1 MKKTW
6 KPILS
11 LLLALCIT
19 VSTAAGAI
27 AIGRASAADGA
38 ANWLLKNVAVDPAD
52 QEPDNIVDWAAFVLA
67 RGGYQ
72 IDGDYLQYIDGVVR
86 ANFSQ
91 LYLSDYARIALAVA
105 AAGGDA
111 RNVGGHDLIEAI
123 AQTDF
128 TREIYTDGV
137 SFALLAMDSMR
148 YELPETVRKAAVDA
162 LCSAQR
168 EDGGFNYAL
177 RVNPEDPYSV
187 DGSIDTTGP
196 VLAALA
202 PYQTEEKTAGVIER
216 ALAFL
221 KANQNVE
228 TAGFGFMG
236 SDSAETIS
244 MAIVGLTALRIDPC
258 GPEYVKNGKT
268 MLDALLTFVNPDGG
282 MRAWDGS
289 SNSLTTYQ
297 SLSALEAYARFV
309 ENGTAFYD
317 LSDLTREPESS
328 ETASTAEPTALPT
341 TQPQTDSVQE
351 SGTEMDNPENPSTG
365 SGLAV
370 AGIASLALLSA
381 GALMV
386 SRKRMSGDE

>member
-1 MKKTW
+1 MKKTG

-19 VSTAAGAI
+19 VGAAAGAM
-27 AIGRASAADGA
+27 AAGWESAADGA
-38 ANWLLKNVAVDPAD
+38 AAWLVKNVTIDPAD
-52 QEPDNIVDWAAFVLA
+52 QEPDNIVDWAAFAFA

-72 IDGDYLQYIDGVVR
+72 ANWDYLRYIDGVVR
-86 ANFSQ
+86 ANFSK

-111 RNVGGHDLIEAI
+111 RDVGGHDLIAAI

-128 TREIYTDGV
+128 TQEIYTDGV
-137 SFALLAMDSMR
+137 SFALLAMDSMQ
-148 YELPETVRKAAVDA
+148 YELPETARRAAVDS

-187 DGSIDTTGP
+187 DGSVDTTGP

-202 PYQTEEKTAGVIER
+202 PYQSEEKAAAVIAR

-221 KANQNVE
+221 KANQNAE

-244 MAIVGLTALRIDPC
+244 MAIVGLTALGIDPC
-258 GPEYVKNGKT
+258 GPDYVKQGKT
-268 MLDALLTFVNPDGG
+268 MIDALLTFVNPDGG
-282 MRAWDGS
+282 MRAWDGN
-289 SNSLTTYQ
+289 SNSLTTDQ
-297 SLSALEAYARFV
+297 ALTALEAYARFAGK
-309 ENGTAFYD
+309 GTALYD
-317 LSDLTREPESS
+317 FSDLKREPESS
-328 ETASTAEPTALPT
+328 ETESTPETTASPV
-341 TQPQTDSVQE
+341 TQPQTSSAQA
-351 SGTEMDNPENPSTG
+351 SGPEVAGPENPSTG
-365 SGLAV
+365 SGVAV
-370 AGIASLALLSA
+370 AGITSLALLSA
-381 GALMV
+381 CALMV
-386 SRKRMSGDE
+386 SRKRRNADG

>member
-27 AIGRASAADGA
+27 AIGRESAADGA

-52 QEPDNIVDWAAFVLA
+52 QEPDNIVDWAAFALA

-177 RVNPEDPYSV
+177 RVNPE
-187 DGSIDTTGP
+187 
-196 VLAALA
+196 A
-202 PYQTEEKTAGVIER
+202 PYQAEEKTAGVIER

-328 ETASTAEPTALPT
+328 ETASTAEPTALPA

-351 SGTEMDNPENPSTG
+351 SGTEMDNPGNPSTG

>member
-27 AIGRASAADGA
+27 AIGRESAADGA

-52 QEPDNIVDWAAFVLA
+52 QEPDNIVDWAAFALA

-177 RVNPEDPYSV
+177 RVNPEAVSYTHLTLP
-187 DGSIDTTGP
+187 TNRE
-196 VLAALA
+196 A
-202 PYQTEEKTAGVIER
+202 PYQAEEKTAGVIER

-328 ETASTAEPTALPT
+328 ETASTAEPTALPA

-351 SGTEMDNPENPSTG
+351 SGTEMDNPGNPSTG

>member
-1 MKKTW
+1 M
-6 KPILS
+6 
-11 LLLALCIT
+11 
-19 VSTAAGAI
+19 
-27 AIGRASAADGA
+27 
-38 ANWLLKNVAVDPAD
+38 
-52 QEPDNIVDWAAFVLA
+52 
-67 RGGYQ
+67 
-72 IDGDYLQYIDGVVR
+72 
-86 ANFSQ
+86 
-91 LYLSDYARIALAVA
+91 
-105 AAGGDA
+105 
-111 RNVGGHDLIEAI
+111 
-123 AQTDF
+123 
-128 TREIYTDGV
+128 
-137 SFALLAMDSMR
+137 
-148 YELPETVRKAAVDA
+148 
-162 LCSAQR
+162 
-168 EDGGFNYAL
+168 
-177 RVNPEDPYSV
+177 
-187 DGSIDTTGP
+187 
-196 VLAALA
+196 
-202 PYQTEEKTAGVIER
+202 IER

-309 ENGTAFYD
+309 ENGTAFFD

-328 ETASTAEPTALPT
+328 ETASTAEPTALPA

-351 SGTEMDNPENPSTG
+351 SGTEMDNPGNPSTG